1 MRQIRMLRAMW
12 RELETGLR
20 RLLHG
25 HEGGNPGHSQ
35 GAAYGLPRQFPTL
48 PGTGTAL
55 EQNDACIWAIRA
67 ALRRHTTSCNLQPWS
82 GTAPSP
88 VRVRIR
94 RTKSRAAE
102 VHRMTLTLRNCEV

>member
-1 MRQIRMLRAMW
+1 VREIRMLRAMW

-48 PGTGTAL
+48 PRL
-55 EQNDACIWAIRA
+55 FHVQNGRKPRRCHARTVSGLTMCMAERQPRHERESHAPASDRRA
-67 ALRRHTTSCNLQPWS
+67 
-82 GTAPSP
+82 
-88 VRVRIR
+88 
-94 RTKSRAAE
+94 
-102 VHRMTLTLRNCEV
+102 